1 MPLCWRK
8 SEGITKVM
16 RIYPRGTMMFGADV
30 MEDIS
35 VWIKAVDRP
44 ADWHVFPETMC
55 GCKNCLLTLETYEP
69 HQFSL
74 FFFSFHFIP
83 HSPYLFLSYMHHFL
97 CHSFCINPSIHPY
110 KRPIRWL
117 ERCLLRSS
125 SIKDKT
131 HSQSQLSGQE
141 WRIVADLPGGINRGI
156 SSSTAGHATAEAH
169 WPMKCA
175 ARQCPGPHHTVMND
189 LYFSVKHIKVRL
201 HDG

>member
-1 MPLCWRK
+1 
-8 SEGITKVM
+8 M
-16 RIYPRGTMMFGADV
+16 RIYPRGTVMFGADV

-44 ADWHVFPETMC
+44 ADWRVFPETMC
-55 GCKNCLLTLETYEP
+55 GYKNCSLKLMNHTSFL
-69 HQFSL
+69 L
-74 FFFSFHFIP
+74 FFFFFLISLLCLVRPSF
-83 HSPYLFLSYMHHFL
+83 SLSVPLIYA
-97 CHSFCINPSIHPY
+97 SFFCLNPPIHPY

-125 SIKDKT
+125 SVKDKT
-131 HSQSQLSGQE
+131 QSESQLSGQE
-141 WRIVADLPGGINRGI
+141 WRIVPDLPGGINRGI
-156 SSSTAGHATAEAH
+156 SSSTAGHATAEAY

-175 ARQCPGPHHTVMND
+175 ARHCPGPHHAVMND